1 MSGFG
6 DYYNVEE
13 VEVREGYEDLPEGTY
28 CVAATSG
35 EIKINKSATGTM
47 QTCVFSVLEGACAN
61 KTIMHFFNIVHNNP
75 QAEQIGRADLKQ
87 FCTACGKPDAVRL
100 DEVLQVPL
108 KVIVKKEKKDPT
120 RTGIVKFLP
129 LSAPTS
135 FSGEK
140 HNTTGKPSWV
150 K

>member
-6 DYYNVEE
+6 DYYDVEK
-13 VEVREGYEDLPEGTY
+13 VEVREGYEDLPEGAY
-28 CVAATSG
+28 SVAATSG
-35 EIKINKSATGTM
+35 EVKINKSATGTM
-47 QTCVFSVLEGACAN
+47 QSCVFSVLEGAYAN

-75 QAEQIGRADLKQ
+75 QAEQIGRADLKA

-100 DEVLQVPL
+100 EEVLQVPL
-108 KVIVKKEKKDPT
+108 KIIVKKEKKDPT

-140 HNTTGKPSWV
+140 HNTTQKPSWV